1 MRLALLVPLLA
12 VFATAACAE
21 RGRPATSAVPEAFPY
36 RLDAPDAVFEL
47 PVRLQEI
54 SGLTVLPTGRLGAIQ
69 DEDGVIF
76 EVDPASGRVTAEQA
90 FGDDGDYEGVE
101 LTPDAVWVLRSD
113 GDLYRVSQDSAGRV
127 ETRKIE
133 TALKSK
139 NDTEGLAYDAARARL
154 LIACKEDPGDGLDEV
169 RAIYAFDLAT
179 ETLSA
184 APVALLDRTRVDG
197 DATFKPSAMAV
208 DPRTGRWFVLS
219 SVEKALAVLDPD
231 GMLLDVI
238 ALSPRLFPQPEG
250 ITFDAAGTLYIA
262 NEGPLGAGTLLR
274 FSPTDA

>member
-154 LIACKEDPGDGLDEV
+154 LIACKEDPGDGLDEA

-219 SVEKALAVLDPD
+219 SVEKALAVLDSD